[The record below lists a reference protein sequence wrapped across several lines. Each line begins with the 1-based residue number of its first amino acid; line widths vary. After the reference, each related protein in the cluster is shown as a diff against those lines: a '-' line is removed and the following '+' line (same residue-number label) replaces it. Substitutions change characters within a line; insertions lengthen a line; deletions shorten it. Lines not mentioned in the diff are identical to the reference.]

1 MLKDRIKTLA
11 LELEKSGLNDYQMSL
26 VTELFEINLAE
37 QKLSV
42 NALRKAVAFNEILT
56 ENPVFH

>member
-42 NALRKAVAFNEILT
+42 NCSSSDLI
-56 ENPVFH
+56 